1 MNVLSLFD
9 GISCGMLALDKL
21 GINID
26 NYFASEIDENAIK
39 ISKANYSN
47 IKHIG
52 DITKITKNDIK
63 NMPKI
68 DLVLAGSPCQ
78 GFSNNGKGLNFKD
91 PRSKLF
97 FDFVN
102 ILEWVREVNN
112 KDVKFLLENVKMKK
126 EWENIISQYVK
137 VNPIEINS
145 KLLTAQN
152 RPRLYWTNINGVSI
166 PKDAG
171 IKLIDMLDRNV
182 EFDYIEYEGLRIC
195 KSISENS
202 IKLISKVENEVRI
215 KQAVKQGYIV
225 ANEGDGINLSFPCST
240 SRRGR
245 VIKEKSNCLDT
256 SCNICVYINKSI
268 RRFTISEMEKLQG
281 LPVGYTNYV
290 LDRHRVKA
298 IGNGWTID
306 VIEHILK
313 GLMAKEKELINIE
326 FAKVKLEGNYVEQ
339 LKWII

>member
-9 GISCGMLALDKL
+9 GISCGMIALDKL
-21 GINID
+21 GINVN

-39 ISKANYSN
+39 ISKANYPN

-52 DITKITKNDIK
+52 DVTKITKDNIK

-68 DLVLAGSPCQ
+68 DLILGGSPCQ
-78 GFSNNGKGLNFKD
+78 GFSNNGKGLNFND

-102 ILEWVREVNN
+102 ILNWVREVNN
-112 KDVKFLLENVKMKK
+112 KNVKFLLENVKMKK
-126 EWENIISQYVK
+126 EWENIITQYVK
-137 VNPIEINS
+137 VKPIEINS

-152 RPRLYWTNINGVSI
+152 RPRLYWSNIDNIDI

-171 IKLIDMLDRNV
+171 IELMNILDKNV
-182 EFDYIEYEGLRIC
+182 KFDFINHEGLKIC

-202 IKLISKVENEVRI
+202 RNLIYRVDNEVRI
-215 KQAVKQGYIV
+215 KQATKQGYIV
-225 ANEGDGINLSFPCST
+225 ANEGDGINLSFPCSL

-245 VIKEKSNCLDT
+245 VIKGKSNCLDT
-256 SCNICVYINKSI
+256 SCNICVYIDNSI
-268 RRFTISEMEKLQG
+268 RRFSINELEKLQG
-281 LPVGYTNYV
+281 LPIGYTNHIS
-290 LDRHRVKA
+290 DRNRIKA

-306 VIEHILK
+306 VIEHILRN
-313 GLMAKEKELINIE
+313 LVDTEVV
-326 FAKVKLEGNYVEQ
+326 KVKLG
-339 LKWII
+339 KRIC

>member
-9 GISCGMLALDKL
+9 GISCGMIALDKL
-21 GINID
+21 GINVN

-39 ISKANYSN
+39 ISKANYPN

-52 DITKITKNDIK
+52 DVTKITKDNIK

-68 DLVLAGSPCQ
+68 DLILGGSPCQ
-78 GFSNNGKGLNFKD
+78 GFSNNGKGLNFND

-102 ILEWVREVNN
+102 ILNWVREVNN
-112 KDVKFLLENVKMKK
+112 KNVKFLLENVKMKK
-126 EWENIISQYVK
+126 EWEDIITQYVK
-137 VNPIEINS
+137 VRPIEINS

-152 RPRLYWTNINGVSI
+152 RPRLYWSNIDNIDV

-171 IKLIDMLDRNV
+171 IELINVLDKNV
-182 EFDYIEYEGLRIC
+182 KFDFINHEGLKIC

-202 IKLISKVENEVRI
+202 RNLIYRVDNEVRI
-215 KQAVKQGYIV
+215 KQATKQGYIV
-225 ANEGDGINLSFPCST
+225 ANEGDGINLSFPCSL

-245 VIKEKSNCLDT
+245 VIKGKSNCLDT
-256 SCNICVYINKSI
+256 SCNICVYIDNSI
-268 RRFTISEMEKLQG
+268 RRFTINELEKLQG
-281 LPVGYTNYV
+281 LPIGYTNHV
-290 LDRHRVKA
+290 SDRNRIKA

-306 VIEHILK
+306 VIEHILRN
-313 GLMAKEKELINIE
+313 LVNTEVV
-326 FAKVKLEGNYVEQ
+326 KVKLGKEYIEQ

>member
-9 GISCGMLALDKL
+9 GISCGMIALDKL
-21 GINID
+21 GINVN

-39 ISKANYSN
+39 ISKANYPN

-52 DITKITKNDIK
+52 DVTKITKDNIK

-68 DLVLAGSPCQ
+68 DLILGGSPCQ
-78 GFSNNGKGLNFKD
+78 GFSNNGKGLNFND

-102 ILEWVREVNN
+102 ILNWVREVNN
-112 KDVKFLLENVKMKK
+112 KNVKFLLENVKMKK
-126 EWENIISQYVK
+126 EWENIITQYVK
-137 VNPIEINS
+137 VKPIEINS

-152 RPRLYWTNINGVSI
+152 RPRLYWSNIDNIDI
-166 PKDAG
+166 PKDVG
-171 IKLIDMLDRNV
+171 IELINILDKNV
-182 EFDYIEYEGLRIC
+182 KFDFINHKGLKIC

-202 IKLISKVENEVRI
+202 RNLIYRVDNEVRI
-215 KQAVKQGYIV
+215 NQATKQGYIV
-225 ANEGDGINLSFPCST
+225 ANEGDGINLSFPCSL

-245 VIKEKSNCLDT
+245 VIKGKSNCLDT
-256 SCNICVYINKSI
+256 SCNICVYIDNSI
-268 RRFTISEMEKLQG
+268 RRFTINELEKLQG
-281 LPVGYTNYV
+281 LPVGYTNHV
-290 LDRHRVKA
+290 SDRSRIKA

-306 VIEHILK
+306 VIEHILRN
-313 GLMAKEKELINIE
+313 LVDTEVV
-326 FAKVKLEGNYVEQ
+326 KVKLGKEYIEQ

>member
-9 GISCGMLALDKL
+9 GISCGMIALDKL
-21 GINID
+21 GINVN

-39 ISKANYSN
+39 ISKANYPN

-52 DITKITKNDIK
+52 DVTKITKDNIK

-68 DLVLAGSPCQ
+68 DLILGGSPCQ
-78 GFSNNGKGLNFKD
+78 GFSNNGKGLNFND

-102 ILEWVREVNN
+102 ILNWVREVNN
-112 KDVKFLLENVKMKK
+112 KNVKFLLENVKMKK
-126 EWENIISQYVK
+126 EWENIITQYVK
-137 VNPIEINS
+137 VKPIEINS

-152 RPRLYWTNINGVSI
+152 RPRLYWSNIDNIDI

-171 IKLIDMLDRNV
+171 IELINILDKNV
-182 EFDYIEYEGLRIC
+182 KFDFINHEGLKIC

-202 IKLISKVENEVRI
+202 RNLIYRVGNEVRI
-215 KQAVKQGYIV
+215 KQATKQGYIV
-225 ANEGDGINLSFPCST
+225 ANEGDGINLSFPCSL

-245 VIKEKSNCLDT
+245 VIKGKSNCLDT
-256 SCNICVYINKSI
+256 SCNICVYIDNSI
-268 RRFTISEMEKLQG
+268 RRFTINELEKLQG
-281 LPVGYTNYV
+281 LPIGYTNHV
-290 LDRHRVKA
+290 SDRNRIKA

-306 VIEHILK
+306 VIEHILRN
-313 GLMAKEKELINIE
+313 LVDTEVV
-326 FAKVKLEGNYVEQ
+326 KVKLGKEYVEQ
-339 LKWII
+339 LKWIM

>member
-9 GISCGMLALDKL
+9 GISCGMIALDKL
-21 GINID
+21 GINVN

-39 ISKANYSN
+39 ISKANYPN

-52 DITKITKNDIK
+52 DVTKITKDNIK

-68 DLVLAGSPCQ
+68 DLILGGSPCQ
-78 GFSNNGKGLNFKD
+78 GFSNNGKGLNFND

-102 ILEWVREVNN
+102 ILNWVREVNN
-112 KDVKFLLENVKMKK
+112 KNVKFLLENVKMKK
-126 EWENIISQYVK
+126 EWEDIITQYVK
-137 VNPIEINS
+137 VKPIEINS

-152 RPRLYWTNINGVSI
+152 RPRLYWSNIDNIDI
-166 PKDAG
+166 PKDVG
-171 IKLIDMLDRNV
+171 IELINILDKNV
-182 EFDYIEYEGLRIC
+182 KFDFINHEGLKIC

-202 IKLISKVENEVRI
+202 RNLIYRVDNEVRI
-215 KQAVKQGYIV
+215 KQATKQGYIV
-225 ANEGDGINLSFPCST
+225 ANEGDGINLSFPCSL

-245 VIKEKSNCLDT
+245 VIKGKSNCLDT
-256 SCNICVYINKSI
+256 SCNICVYIDNSI
-268 RRFTISEMEKLQG
+268 RRFTINELEKLQG
-281 LPVGYTNYV
+281 LPIGYTNHV
-290 LDRHRVKA
+290 SDRNRIKA

-306 VIEHILK
+306 VIEHILRN
-313 GLMAKEKELINIE
+313 LVDTEVV
-326 FAKVKLEGNYVEQ
+326 KVKLGKEYVEQ

>member
-9 GISCGMLALDKL
+9 GISCGMIALDKL
-21 GINID
+21 GINVN

-39 ISKANYSN
+39 ISKANYPN

-52 DITKITKNDIK
+52 DVTKITKDNIK

-68 DLVLAGSPCQ
+68 DLILGGSPCQ
-78 GFSNNGKGLNFKD
+78 GFSNNGKGLNFND

-102 ILEWVREVNN
+102 ILNWVREVNN
-112 KDVKFLLENVKMKK
+112 KNVKFLLENVKMKK
-126 EWENIISQYVK
+126 EWENIITQYVK
-137 VNPIEINS
+137 VKPIEINS

-152 RPRLYWTNINGVSI
+152 RPRLYWSNIDNIDI

-171 IKLIDMLDRNV
+171 IELINILDKNV
-182 EFDYIEYEGLRIC
+182 KFDFINHEGLKIC

-202 IKLISKVENEVRI
+202 RNLIYRVDNEVRI
-215 KQAVKQGYIV
+215 KQATKQGYIV
-225 ANEGDGINLSFPCST
+225 ANEGDGINLSFPCSL

-245 VIKEKSNCLDT
+245 VIKGKSNCLDT
-256 SCNICVYINKSI
+256 SCNICVYIDNSI
-268 RRFTISEMEKLQG
+268 RRFTINELEKLQG
-281 LPVGYTNYV
+281 LPIGYTNHV
-290 LDRHRVKA
+290 SDRNRIKA

-306 VIEHILK
+306 VIEHILRN
-313 GLMAKEKELINIE
+313 LVDTEVV
-326 FAKVKLEGNYVEQ
+326 KVKLGKEYVEQ
-339 LKWII
+339 LKWVI

>member
-9 GISCGMLALDKL
+9 GISCGMIALDKL
-21 GINID
+21 GINVN

-39 ISKANYSN
+39 ISKANYPN

-52 DITKITKNDIK
+52 DVTKITKDNIK

-68 DLVLAGSPCQ
+68 DLILGGSPCQ
-78 GFSNNGKGLNFKD
+78 GFSNNGKGLNFND

-102 ILEWVREVNN
+102 IVNWVREVNN
-112 KDVKFLLENVKMKK
+112 KNVKFLLENVKMKK
-126 EWENIISQYVK
+126 EWENIITQYIKVK
-137 VNPIEINS
+137 PIEINS

-152 RPRLYWTNINGVSI
+152 RPRLYWSNIDNIDI

-171 IKLIDMLDRNV
+171 IELINILDKNV
-182 EFDYIEYEGLRIC
+182 KFDFINHEGLKIC

-202 IKLISKVENEVRI
+202 RNLIYRVDNEVRI
-215 KQAVKQGYIV
+215 KQATKQGYIV
-225 ANEGDGINLSFPCST
+225 ANEGDGINLSFPCSL

-245 VIKEKSNCLDT
+245 VIKGKSNCLDT
-256 SCNICVYINKSI
+256 SCNICVYIDNSI
-268 RRFTISEMEKLQG
+268 RRFTINELEKLQG
-281 LPVGYTNYV
+281 LPIGYTNHV
-290 LDRHRVKA
+290 SDRNRIKA

-306 VIEHILK
+306 VIEHILRN
-313 GLMAKEKELINIE
+313 LVDTEVV
-326 FAKVKLEGNYVEQ
+326 KVKLGKEYVEQ

>member
-9 GISCGMLALDKL
+9 GISCGMIALDKL
-21 GINID
+21 GINVN

-39 ISKANYSN
+39 ISKANYPN

-52 DITKITKNDIK
+52 DVTKITKDNIK

-68 DLVLAGSPCQ
+68 DLILGGSPCQ
-78 GFSNNGKGLNFKD
+78 GFSNNGKGLNFND

-102 ILEWVREVNN
+102 ILNWVREVNN
-112 KDVKFLLENVKMKK
+112 KNVKFLLENVKMKK
-126 EWENIISQYVK
+126 EWENIITQYVK
-137 VNPIEINS
+137 VKPIEINS

-152 RPRLYWTNINGVSI
+152 RPRLYWSNIDNIDI
-166 PKDAG
+166 PKDVG
-171 IKLIDMLDRNV
+171 IELINILDKNV
-182 EFDYIEYEGLRIC
+182 KFDFINHEGLKIC

-202 IKLISKVENEVRI
+202 RNLIYRVDNEVRI
-215 KQAVKQGYIV
+215 KQATKQGYIV
-225 ANEGDGINLSFPCST
+225 ANEGDGINLSFPCSL

-245 VIKEKSNCLDT
+245 VIKGKSNCLDT
-256 SCNICVYINKSI
+256 SCNICVYIDNSI
-268 RRFTISEMEKLQG
+268 RRFTINELEKLQG
-281 LPVGYTNYV
+281 LPIGYTNHV
-290 LDRHRVKA
+290 SDRNRIKA

-306 VIEHILK
+306 VIEHILRN
-313 GLMAKEKELINIE
+313 LVDTEVV
-326 FAKVKLEGNYVEQ
+326 KVKLGKEYVEQ

>member
-9 GISCGMLALDKL
+9 GISCGMIALDKL
-21 GINID
+21 GINVN

-39 ISKANYSN
+39 ISKANYPN

-52 DITKITKNDIK
+52 DVTKITKDNIK

-68 DLVLAGSPCQ
+68 DLILGGSPCQ
-78 GFSNNGKGLNFKD
+78 GFSNNGKGLNFND

-102 ILEWVREVNN
+102 ILNWVREVNN
-112 KDVKFLLENVKMKK
+112 KNVKFLLENVKMKK
-126 EWENIISQYVK
+126 EWENIITQYVK
-137 VNPIEINS
+137 VKPIEINS
-145 KLLTAQN
+145 RLLTAQN
-152 RPRLYWTNINGVSI
+152 RPRLYWSNIDNIDI

-171 IKLIDMLDRNV
+171 IELINILDKNV
-182 EFDYIEYEGLRIC
+182 KFDFINHEGLKIC

-202 IKLISKVENEVRI
+202 RNLIYRIDNEVRI
-215 KQAVKQGYIV
+215 KQATKQGYIV
-225 ANEGDGINLSFPCST
+225 ANEGDGINLSFPCSL

-245 VIKEKSNCLDT
+245 VIKGKSNCLDT
-256 SCNICVYINKSI
+256 SCNICVYIDNSI
-268 RRFTISEMEKLQG
+268 RRFTVNELEKLQG
-281 LPVGYTNYV
+281 LPIGYTNHV
-290 LDRHRVKA
+290 SDRSRIKA

-306 VIEHILK
+306 VIEHILRN
-313 GLMAKEKELINIE
+313 LVDTEVV
-326 FAKVKLEGNYVEQ
+326 KVKLGKEYVEQ

>member
-9 GISCGMLALDKL
+9 GISCGMIALDKL
-21 GINID
+21 GINVN

-39 ISKANYSN
+39 ISKANYPN

-52 DITKITKNDIK
+52 DVTKITKGNIK

-68 DLVLAGSPCQ
+68 DLILAGSPCQ
-78 GFSNNGKGLNFKD
+78 GFSNNGKGLNFND

-102 ILEWVREVNN
+102 ILNWVREVNN

-126 EWENIISQYVK
+126 EWENIITQYVK
-137 VNPIEINS
+137 VEPIEINS

-152 RPRLYWTNINGVSI
+152 RPRLYWSNIDNI
-166 PKDAG
+166 DMPKDIG
-171 IKLIDMLDRNV
+171 IKLINILDKNV
-182 EFDYIEYEGLRIC
+182 KFDFVNHEGLKIC

-202 IKLISKVENEVRI
+202 RNLIYRVDNEVRI
-215 KQAVKQGYIV
+215 KQATKQGYIV
-225 ANEGDGINLSFPCST
+225 ANEGDGINLSFPYSL

-245 VIKEKSNCLDT
+245 VIKGKSNCLDT
-256 SCNICVYINKSI
+256 SCNICVYTDNSI
-268 RRFTISEMEKLQG
+268 RRFTINELEKLQG
-281 LPVGYTNYV
+281 LPVGYTNHV
-290 LDRHRVKA
+290 SDRNRIKA

-306 VIEHILK
+306 VVEYILRN
-313 GLMAKEKELINIE
+313 LADTEVV
-326 FAKVKLEGNYVEQ
+326 KVKLGKEYAEQ

>member
-9 GISCGMLALDKL
+9 GISCGMIALDKL
-21 GINID
+21 GINVN

-39 ISKANYSN
+39 ISKANYPN

-52 DITKITKNDIK
+52 DVTEITKDNIK

-68 DLVLAGSPCQ
+68 DLILGGSPCQ
-78 GFSNNGKGLNFKD
+78 GFSNNGKGLNFND

-102 ILEWVREVNN
+102 ILNWVREVNN
-112 KDVKFLLENVKMKK
+112 KNVKFLLENVKMKK
-126 EWENIISQYVK
+126 EWENIITQYVK
-137 VNPIEINS
+137 VKPIEINS

-152 RPRLYWTNINGVSI
+152 RPRLYWSNIDNIDI

-171 IKLIDMLDRNV
+171 IELINILDKNV
-182 EFDYIEYEGLRIC
+182 KFDFINHEGLKIC

-202 IKLISKVENEVRI
+202 RNLIYRVDNEVRI
-215 KQAVKQGYIV
+215 KQATKQGYIV
-225 ANEGDGINLSFPCST
+225 ANEGDGINLSFPCSL

-245 VIKEKSNCLDT
+245 VIKGKSNCLDT
-256 SCNICVYINKSI
+256 SCNICVYIDNSI
-268 RRFTISEMEKLQG
+268 RRFTINELEKLQG
-281 LPVGYTNYV
+281 LPIGYTNHV
-290 LDRHRVKA
+290 SDRNRIKA

-306 VIEHILK
+306 VIEHILRN
-313 GLMAKEKELINIE
+313 LVDAEVV
-326 FAKVKLEGNYVEQ
+326 KVKLGKEYVEQ

>member
-9 GISCGMLALDKL
+9 GISCGMIALDKL
-21 GINID
+21 GINVN

-39 ISKANYSN
+39 ISKANYPN

-52 DITKITKNDIK
+52 DVTKITKDNIK

-68 DLVLAGSPCQ
+68 DLILGGSPCQ
-78 GFSNNGKGLNFKD
+78 GFSNNGKGLNFND

-102 ILEWVREVNN
+102 ILNWVREVNN
-112 KDVKFLLENVKMKK
+112 KNVKFLLENVKMKK
-126 EWENIISQYVK
+126 EWEDIITQYVK
-137 VNPIEINS
+137 VKPIEINS

-152 RPRLYWTNINGVSI
+152 RPRLYWSNIDNIDI

-171 IKLIDMLDRNV
+171 IELINILDKNV
-182 EFDYIEYEGLRIC
+182 KFDFINHEGLKIC

-202 IKLISKVENEVRI
+202 RNLIYRVDNEVRI
-215 KQAVKQGYIV
+215 KQATKQGYIV
-225 ANEGDGINLSFPCST
+225 ANEGDGINLSFPCSL

-245 VIKEKSNCLDT
+245 VIKGKSNCLDT
-256 SCNICVYINKSI
+256 SCNICVYIDNSI
-268 RRFTISEMEKLQG
+268 RRFTINELEKLQG
-281 LPVGYTNYV
+281 LPIGYTNHV
-290 LDRHRVKA
+290 SDRSRIKA

-306 VIEHILK
+306 VIEHILRN
-313 GLMAKEKELINIE
+313 LVDTEVV
-326 FAKVKLEGNYVEQ
+326 KVKLGKEYVEQ
-339 LKWII
+339 LKWVI

>member
-9 GISCGMLALDKL
+9 GISCGMIALDKL
-21 GINID
+21 GINVN

-39 ISKANYSN
+39 ISKANYPN

-52 DITKITKNDIK
+52 DVTKITKDNIK

-68 DLVLAGSPCQ
+68 DLILGGSPCQ
-78 GFSNNGKGLNFKD
+78 GFSNNGKGLNFND

-102 ILEWVREVNN
+102 ILNWVREVNN
-112 KDVKFLLENVKMKK
+112 KNVKFLLENVKMKK
-126 EWENIISQYVK
+126 EWEDIITQYVK
-137 VNPIEINS
+137 VKPIEINS

-152 RPRLYWTNINGVSI
+152 RPRLYWSNIDNIDI

-171 IKLIDMLDRNV
+171 IELINILDKNV
-182 EFDYIEYEGLRIC
+182 KFDSINHEGLKIC

-202 IKLISKVENEVRI
+202 RNLIYRIDNEVRI
-215 KQAVKQGYIV
+215 KQATKQGYIV
-225 ANEGDGINLSFPCST
+225 ANEGDGINLSFPCSL

-245 VIKEKSNCLDT
+245 VIKGKSNCLDT
-256 SCNICVYINKSI
+256 SCNICVYIDNSI
-268 RRFTISEMEKLQG
+268 RRFTINELEKLQG
-281 LPVGYTNYV
+281 LPIGYTNHV
-290 LDRHRVKA
+290 SDRNRIKA

-306 VIEHILK
+306 VIEHILRN
-313 GLMAKEKELINIE
+313 LVDTEVV
-326 FAKVKLEGNYVEQ
+326 KVKLGKEYVEQ